1 MGVEFEAQSKREFQ
15 EIRTREL
22 QQESV
27 DQLNRVTDMVND
39 INFDGIENDTQE
51 IKEIVINNLE
61 NQVDNDDL
69 DKKIDKISQ
78 GITDI
83 KRNQTNLTKRIKEI
97 ENKLGE

>member
-1 MGVEFEAQSKREFQ
+1 MGVEFEAQSRRELQ

-39 INFDGIENDTQE
+39 ISFDGIESDTQE
-51 IKEIVINNLE
+51 IKEMIINNLE

-69 DKKIDKISQ
+69 DKKIDKITQ